1 MQQNLTEILNQSHY
15 EELLKIFTDNEW
27 AKGNIT
33 RTTKKFCEINGL
45 PYNDSLRRKTS
56 NIFSEGMNKET
67 NISEEKNILPHKAK
81 ILISDI
87 ETSFIK
93 FYGFSPYNKYV
104 HQDNMIEDWFLLTT
118 SSKWLFEEETFNF
131 KLTED
136 ELLRRNDRRLAEE
149 MWKLLD
155 EADIVVF
162 YNGAKFDVRKINAKF
177 LEFGLGLPSPYS
189 LVDPYLTV
197 KSKFGLTYS
206 GLDAVC
212 KLLQLEGKIENE
224 KGLWHKIMKGDM
236 EALDRMMI
244 YNINDILILEKVYL
258 ELRPYMNNHPNL
270 GLYISN
276 DVASCPT
283 CGSENLDWDLKT
295 DYITSVNRYTAFKC
309 KCCGALGRSRSPIK
323 LDRKNLTVPV
333 AK

>member
-1 MQQNLTEILNQSHY
+1 MEEKQLNY
-15 EELLKIFTDNEW
+15 PELLEIFTNNEW

-33 RTTKKFCEINGL
+33 RTTKKWCEINNVEYDDGK
-45 PYNDSLRRKTS
+45 RRKAS
-56 NIFSEGMNKET
+56 HIFSKGLT
-67 NISEEKNILPHKAK
+67 EEDVSKSPVNHKAK

-104 HQDNMIEDWFLLTT
+104 HQDNLIEDWLLLTT
-118 SSKWLFEEETFNF
+118 SSKWLFEEETFDF
-131 KLTED
+131 KLSKE
-136 ELLRRNDRRLAEE
+136 ELLSRDDRRITEE

-155 EADIVVF
+155 NADIVVF
-162 YNGAKFDVRKINAKF
+162 YNGKKFDQKKLNAKF
-177 LEFGLGLPSPYS
+177 LQYRLGLPSPYV

-197 KSKFGLTYS
+197 KDKFSLTYS

-212 KLLQLEGKIENE
+212 NLLGIEGKLQNE
-224 KGLWHKIMKGDM
+224 KGLWHKVMGGDE
-236 EALDRMMI
+236 EALERMLI
-244 YNINDILILEKVYL
+244 YNIQDIKILEKVYL

-270 GLYISN
+270 GLYIAD

-283 CGSENLDWDLKT
+283 CGSENLDWNLKT

-309 KCCGALGRSRSPIK
+309 KCCGALGRSRSPLK
-323 LDRKNLTVPV
+323 LDRKNLTVNV
-333 AK
+333 AR